1 MQGSCTGVHTGEKS
15 TCVVCVCLCA
25 IAGRGV
31 RSVPNTAEMD
41 GGQ

>member
-1 MQGSCTGVHTGEKS
+1 M
-15 TCVVCVCLCA
+15 VVVVVVVAVVVAVGFQL
-25 IAGRGV
+25 V